1 MLFSRHTSDDPELS
15 GTSCCNNNN
24 RCSCDCQ
31 GPQGPRGC
39 PGPTGPRGCPRGP
52 VGPMD
57 LRAPRVNPDFK
68 ATQVLSDLLEPLAL
82 PDLSELP
89 EPLALPGLS
98 DLLVLPGLPDL
109 LEPLVL
115 PDLPVL

>member
-39 PGPTGPRGCPRGP
+39 PGPTGPRGCPGP
-52 VGPMD
+52 VGPMG
-57 LRAPRVNPDFK
+57 PQGP
-68 ATQVLSDLLEPLAL
+68 QGE
-82 PDLSELP
+82 
-89 EPLALPGLS
+89 PGLQGYPGPVG
-98 DLLVLPGLPDL
+98 LLGIKGRRRKPL
-109 LEPLVL
+109 LRLGSYKPIAFR
-115 PDLPVL
+115 

>member
-39 PGPTGPRGCPRGP
+39 PGPTGPRGCPVPQRSP
-52 VGPMD
+52 EIP
-57 LRAPRVNPDFK
+57 PDK
-68 ATQVLSDLLEPLAL
+68 DY
-82 PDLSELP
+82 
-89 EPLALPGLS
+89 
-98 DLLVLPGLPDL
+98 
-109 LEPLVL
+109 
-115 PDLPVL
+115 

>member
-1 MLFSRHTSDDPELS
+1 MSWSYRTQRLSRSRWS
-15 GTSCCNNNN
+15 NGTS
-24 RCSCDCQ
+24 
-31 GPQGPRGC
+31 G
-39 PGPTGPRGCPRGP
+39 
-52 VGPMD
+52 
-57 LRAPRVNPDFK
+57 APRVNPDFK

-82 PDLSELP
+82 PDPSELP
-89 EPLALPGLS
+89 ELLALPDLPELSDLLALPGLS

>member
-39 PGPTGPRGCPRGP
+39 PGPTGPRGCPGP
-52 VGPMD
+52 VGPMG
-57 LRAPRVNPDFK
+57 PQGP
-68 ATQVLSDLLEPLAL
+68 QGE
-82 PDLSELP
+82 
-89 EPLALPGLS
+89 PGLQGYYRRS
-98 DLLVLPGLPDL
+98 F
-109 LEPLVL
+109 
-115 PDLPVL
+115 